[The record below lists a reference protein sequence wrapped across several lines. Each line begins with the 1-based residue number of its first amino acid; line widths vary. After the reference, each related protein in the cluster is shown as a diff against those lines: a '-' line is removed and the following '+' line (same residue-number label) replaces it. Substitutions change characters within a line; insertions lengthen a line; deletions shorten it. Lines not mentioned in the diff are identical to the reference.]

1 MKRLAFS
8 GFDTALVEDME
19 CMFYKCPVVTV
30 EDVQNFNTESVTK
43 YDYFLEGTGWE
54 SLFE

>member
-8 GFDTALVEDME
+8 GFDTALVED
-19 CMFYKCPVVTV
+19 
-30 EDVQNFNTESVTK
+30 VQNFYTESVTK